1 MKISLYRDII
11 KSPTVIPL
19 QNPWKIDDV
28 TTIAS
33 HLLAISFHCT
43 SDNGHL
49 THTAIPDDI
58 TLSS

>member
-19 QNPWKIDDV
+19 QNPWKIHHV

-43 SDNGHL
+43 LDNGHL